1 MSRQDGASRRVSAH
15 DADDSGTPILHVDMD
30 AFFVSVELLE
40 RPELR
45 GLPIIVGNKEGRS
58 VVTSA
63 SYEARRYGVRAAMP
77 VSQAM
82 RLCPSAVVLPP
93 HHGRYREYSDRVME
107 VFESVTP
114 LVEPLSIDE
123 AFLDVSGA
131 VRLLGSPRT
140 IAALVK
146 QRVLDATGLPCSVGL
161 AATKYVA
168 KLASGLSKPD
178 GLLVVPA
185 DETLAFLHPL
195 PVGALWGVGGR
206 TEEQLVNRGIRT
218 IGQLASTPLSML
230 QRAVGEASGRRL
242 LELANGIDPRGIE
255 LARREKSV
263 SHEVTFPTDVSDPTV
278 LKRELLNLAG
288 LVAIRLRKG
297 GYAGRT
303 ISIRVRY
310 ADFSVVTRSR
320 TIGEATNVGRRVY
333 DEAAS
338 LFDDLDR
345 GGRLVRLVGVK
356 VDQLVPA
363 EEAGAGLWDPDEEWR
378 EAEQTIDRVASRF
391 GDLAIA
397 PASLLGKPRRRGL
410 GSRGDSQGAGSADQP
425 LGPVDTER

>member
-1 MSRQDGASRRVSAH
+1 MSRQDGASRRVSAD
-15 DADDSGTPILHVDMD
+15 DADDSATPILHVDMD

-45 GLPIIVGNKEGRS
+45 GLPIIVGHQEGRS

-93 HHGRYREYSDRVME
+93 HHDRYREYSDRVME

-131 VRLLGSPRT
+131 VRLLGRPRT

-146 QRVLDATGLPCSVGL
+146 RRVFEATSLPCSVGV
-161 AATKYVA
+161 ASTKYVA
-168 KLASGLSKPD
+168 KLASGMSKPD

-185 DETLAFLHPL
+185 HETLDFLHPL

-206 TEEQLVNRGIRT
+206 TEEQLTNRGIRT
-218 IGQLASTPLSML
+218 IGQLAATPLAAI

-242 LELANGIDPRGIE
+242 LELANGVDPRGIE
-255 LARREKSV
+255 LTRREKSI
-263 SHEVTFPTDVSDPTV
+263 SHEMTFAVDVADATV
-278 LKRELLNLAG
+278 VKREILNLAG

-297 GYAGRT
+297 GFAGRT
-303 ISIRVRY
+303 IAIRVRY
-310 ADFSVVTRSR
+310 ADFSTVTRSR
-320 TIGEATNVGRRVY
+320 TLGEATNVGRRVY

-338 LFDDLDR
+338 LFDELDR
-345 GGRLVRLVGVK
+345 NGRLVRLIGVK
-356 VDQLVPA
+356 VDQLVDA
-363 EEAGAGLWDPDEEWR
+363 DTAGAALWDPDEEWR

-397 PASLLGKPRRRGL
+397 PASLLGTPRRRGL
-410 GSRGDSQGAGSADQP
+410 GSRGDSQAAGSPDQP
-425 LGPVDTER
+425 LGPPDPQR